1 MATNSKVLVCNKV
14 GVAVTVAV
22 KVVVT
27 GVVMAVIR
35 AAAVVE
41 VAEEVVAV
49 AVGAKN
55 LLPTEL
61 EKLPITLENFD
72 SQRNPT
78 VHCLLPNYPLFLCFC
93 FSIFFRISAFLHS
106 ISSQS
111 FSRKYNTHC
120 DRNLKVFLLK
130 SCRRES
136 YILKTFGRL
145 S

>member
-93 FSIFFRISAFLHS
+93 FSIFFSNFS
-106 ISSQS
+106 IFTQ
-111 FSRKYNTHC
+111 H
-120 DRNLKVFLLK
+120 LLSVLLPK
-130 SCRRES
+130 IQ
-136 YILKTFGRL
+136 YTL
-145 S
+145 